1 MISYKQFVDLV
12 NHEYDNKSFN
22 ARYGQTIMNV
32 LYKVW
37 PDKYREISNVE
48 YDCFYDDGIAPKT
61 LAKLK
66 EEWYEPV
73 TK

>member
-1 MISYKQFVDLV
+1 MTFQKFLDLV
-12 NHEYDNKSFN
+12 NKEYDSKAFN

-32 LYKVW
+32 LHKVW
-37 PDKYREISNVE
+37 PDKYNEITNIE
-48 YDCFYDDGIAPKT
+48 YDCFYDDGIVPKT

-66 EEWYEPV
+66 EDWREPV